1 MKSKP
6 SAGTVSRATSRQ
18 LLPAPEPP
26 VPEGWRHHYAR
37 LMELREMV
45 IQETEELA
53 QEAAELAP
61 ASSRQPVEAAGDWA
75 DRELT
80 LGLLAYEQ
88 NALEEIDAALRR
100 IQEGRYGVCE
110 MTGLPIPRR
119 RLEAIPWARHTIEA
133 QAELEWAGEAPKRA
147 R

>member
-1 MKSKP
+1 
-6 SAGTVSRATSRQ
+6 
-18 LLPAPEPP
+18 
-26 VPEGWRHHYAR
+26 
-37 LMELREMV
+37 MELRDVV
-45 IQETEELA
+45 IQETEELSR
-53 QEAAELAP
+53 EAAELAP
-61 ASSRQPVEAAGDWA
+61 VSIRQPVEAAGDWS

-100 IQEGRYGVCE
+100 IHEGRYGVCE
-110 MTGLPIPRR
+110 LTGQPIPRR

-133 QAELEWAGEAPKRA
+133 QTELEWASEAPKRA